1 MRHGRCQRTLLPQA
15 APSLPGL
22 DLAASMDPA
31 EEVGGDSFD
40 FISLEGDR
48 LAVCL
53 ADVSGKGLPASLLM
67 ANLQAAVRSQS
78 MTTLSPTECL
88 SRTNGLLYHSTA
100 PEKFATA
107 FYGIIDPV
115 GDTLSFCN
123 AGHESPYLLGPDG
136 SQRQLSTGGIMLG
149 VVDGFPFN
157 EETVPFPPGSTLVV
171 FSDGVTEA
179 TDEEGTMFGAD
190 RVREVVARLSALP
203 AESIRIGLLKE
214 LREFVGSARPSDD
227 ITVLVAKRSAQP
239 TTS

>member
-1 MRHGRCQRTLLPQA
+1 
-15 APSLPGL
+15 
-22 DLAASMDPA
+22 
-31 EEVGGDSFD
+31 
-40 FISLEGDR
+40 
-48 LAVCL
+48 
-53 ADVSGKGLPASLLM
+53 M

-190 RVREVVARLSALP
+190 RVREVGRAFERPPCGVDPHRTPEGTSRVRRVSAPVRRHHRPCGKAVRATHHVLSLPAPGAEGKAKSRDSRISKSALSNAP
-203 AESIRIGLLKE
+203 WISFFRN
-214 LREFVGSARPSDD
+214 
-227 ITVLVAKRSAQP
+227 
-239 TTS
+239 